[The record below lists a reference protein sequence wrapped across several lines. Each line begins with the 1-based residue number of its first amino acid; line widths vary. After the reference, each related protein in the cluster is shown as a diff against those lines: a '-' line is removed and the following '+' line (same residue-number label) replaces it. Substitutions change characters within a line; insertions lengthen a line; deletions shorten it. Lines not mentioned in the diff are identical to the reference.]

1 MEESEKKLRK
11 KKIVLISMTMA
22 ILFLPW
28 LLTCEPISILS
39 FRDTGPIGDTI
50 GGIISPF
57 IAILVGYL
65 TFEAFRMQYEA
76 NELHRKDKEND
87 KLIEIRERFD
97 NRFYTMLET
106 LRTNSLGVKC
116 GNNVSGKDAFKTLV
130 AELFVTYYV
139 VKGVYLKYKPTAS
152 EEMRAYLT
160 TLDDEVVEMMLTRMA
175 YGLFFYGGLYYV
187 DKEAEPQ
194 FFEILAN
201 VKKGLK
207 RNGNGTRHEYEY
219 SLNHELKG
227 GLQASYL
234 PWDLFQGHNDQLGHY
249 FRHLYQMVKFLALAD
264 SKVISEQDKNE
275 YACIIRAE
283 LSDFEQ
289 ALLYYNAVSDRGV
302 SWLSTIGEE
311 DNNEYSKRGLLSR
324 FRLIK
329 NIPGNILYRG
339 IDPWTHFND
348 EIHWWKEHGKNFFE
362 QSYIITAED
371 EYGMNQGTLI

>member
-1 MEESEKKLRK
+1 MEDSEKKLRK
-11 KKIVLISMTMA
+11 KKIILVSLTVA
-22 ILFLPW
+22 ILFLPL

-39 FRDTGPIGDTI
+39 FKETGPIGDTI
-50 GGIISPF
+50 GGIMSPF

-76 NELHRKDKEND
+76 NELHRKDKVND
-87 KLIEIRERFD
+87 KLNEIRERFD

-139 VKGVYLKYKPTAS
+139 VKGAYLKYKPTAS
-152 EEMRAYLT
+152 EEIRAFLT

-175 YGLFFYGGLYYV
+175 YGLFFYGNLYYV

-194 FFEILAN
+194 FFEILEN
-201 VKKGLK
+201 VNKGLK

-219 SLNHELKG
+219 SLNHELRG
-227 GLQASYL
+227 ELQALYL

-275 YACIIRAE
+275 YARIIRAE

-289 ALLYYNAVSDRGV
+289 ALLFYNAVSDRGV
-302 SWLSTIGEE
+302 SWLSAIGEE
-311 DNNEYSKRGLLSR
+311 SDNEYSKRGLLSR

-339 IDPWTHFND
+339 IDPWTYFND
-348 EIHWWKEHGKNFFE
+348 DIQWWKIHGKNFFE
-362 QSYIITAED
+362 QSYIITADD

>member
-1 MEESEKKLRK
+1 
-11 KKIVLISMTMA
+11 MTVVV
-22 ILFLPW
+22 LFLPL

-50 GGIISPF
+50 GGIMSPF

-87 KLIEIRERFD
+87 KLNEIRERFD

-116 GNNVSGKDAFKTLV
+116 GNDVSGKDAFKTLV

-139 VKGVYLKYKPTAS
+139 VKGAFLKYKPTAS
-152 EEMRAYLT
+152 EEIRSCIA
-160 TLDDEVVEMMLTRMA
+160 TLDDDVVEMMLTRMA
-175 YGLFFYGGLYYV
+175 YGLFFYGNLYYV

-201 VKKGLK
+201 VKQRLVKNA
-207 RNGNGTRHEYEY
+207 NGARLDYEFF
-219 SLNHELKG
+219 LNHELKN
-227 GLQASYL
+227 GLKAYL
-234 PWDLFQGHNDQLGHY
+234 PWELFKGHNDQLGHY

-275 YACIIRAE
+275 YARIIRAE

-289 ALLYYNAVSDRGV
+289 ALFYYNAVSDRGV
-302 SWLSTIGEE
+302 SWLSAIGEE
-311 DNNEYSKRGLLSR
+311 DDNEYSKRGLLSR

-339 IDPWTHFND
+339 IDPWTYFND
-348 EIHWWKEHGKNFFE
+348 EIQWWKDHDKNFFE

>member
-1 MEESEKKLRK
+1 MEKSEKKLRK
-11 KKIVLISMTMA
+11 KKIILVSLTVA
-22 ILFLPW
+22 ILFLPL
-28 LLTCEPISILS
+28 LLTCKPISILS
-39 FRDTGPIGDTI
+39 FKDTGPIGDTI
-50 GGIISPF
+50 GGIMSPF

-76 NELHRKDKEND
+76 NELHREDKEND
-87 KLIEIRERFD
+87 KLNEIRERFD

-116 GNNVSGKDAFKTLV
+116 GNYVSGKDAFKTLV

-139 VKGVYLKYKPTAS
+139 VKGAFLKYKPTAS
-152 EEMRAYLT
+152 DEIRGYLM
-160 TLDDEVVEMMLTRMA
+160 TLDDDVVEMMLTRMA

-201 VKKGLK
+201 VKQRLDKNA
-207 RNGNGTRHEYEY
+207 NGARLDYDFF
-219 SLNHELKG
+219 LNHELKN
-227 GLQASYL
+227 GLKAYL
-234 PWDLFQGHNDQLGHY
+234 PWELFKGHNDQLGHY

-264 SKVISEQDKNE
+264 LKVISEEDKNE
-275 YACIIRAE
+275 YARIIRAE

-302 SWLSTIGEE
+302 SWLSAIGE
-311 DNNEYSKRGLLSR
+311 DNDNEYSKRGLLSR

-339 IDPWTHFND
+339 IDPWTYFND
-348 EIHWWKEHGKNFFE
+348 EIQWWKAHGKNFFE
-362 QSYIITAED
+362 QSYIITADD
-371 EYGMNQGTLI
+371 EYGMNQGT